1 MSGGFPLFPF
11 FLFFWGCGP
20 GSPSGTP
27 GSRRDSERVILPGRL
42 SDQESAGSGRERR
55 ASSGGE
61 AGGQRGCPGA
71 GRPALPRRLPPEP
84 VSGIA
89 RRGRGPGRRWLEAF
103 QPRLTQCKL
112 RTQRGG
118 DRRRRGSSPA
128 PSAPKMQARRCL
140 LTQGAASPPATPLPS
155 LRLRRRNFGPG
166 P

>member
-1 MSGGFPLFPF
+1 MQGRVGMRPRFPLRDAGNPA
-11 FLFFWGCGP
+11 
-20 GSPSGTP
+20 GSEHG
-27 GSRRDSERVILPGRL
+27 IFPGRL
-42 SDQESAGSGRERR
+42 SEQESAGSGRERR
-55 ASSGGE
+55 ASSGEE
-61 AGGQRGCPGA
+61 AGGQRYCPGA

-155 LRLRRRNFGPG
+155 LRLRRRNFGSG